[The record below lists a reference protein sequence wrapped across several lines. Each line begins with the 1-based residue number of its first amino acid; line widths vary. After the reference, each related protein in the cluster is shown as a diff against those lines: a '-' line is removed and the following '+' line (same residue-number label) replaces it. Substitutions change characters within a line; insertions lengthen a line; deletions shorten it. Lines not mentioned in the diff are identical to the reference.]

1 MSDLQ
6 AIRTIIARLNSG
18 KNANEDSW
26 MTYVSLI
33 RCMALTLSIFLFFSF
48 RMWNGTNWGDLLQPA
63 PLALALLGTIMTVAS
78 SLDDFRLCFYDSH
91 VYVNQSY

>member
-33 RCMALTLSIFLFFSF
+33 RCMALTLSIFFSF
-48 RMWNGTNWGDLLQPA
+48 LSECGMEQTGETFSS
-63 PLALALLGTIMTVAS
+63 PL
-78 SLDDFRLCFYDSH
+78 R
-91 VYVNQSY
+91 